1 MREKKKKL
9 QKQKH
14 VGKGKTRERENERSA
29 HYYISKPKLFIN
41 TTSIYHFNYMFL
53 YEAEA
58 RYP

>member
-1 MREKKKKL
+1 MRGEKTL

-14 VGKGKTRERENERSA
+14 VRKGKTSERENERTA
-29 HYYISKPKLFIN
+29 HYYISKPKLFIS

-53 YEAEA
+53 NEAEA